1 MELDNHSFT
10 LENNFLLEKT
20 KKTLPRKS
28 MSKLIDET
36 LHYLNIFHVCALLFE
51 FLTAAGTEVSSSCWW
66 HLYFKIQLMIRWN
79 NAWPANVPKKHLHDS
94 EAHEDWVASKLNQV
108 NHHNWFWWIKNEL
121 VVKLKNKRVLQIQF
135 WAKTF
140 WKWYFGGGDIFSI
153 SSKISL
159 TTLFSWYF
167 NQYFL
172 LSDSKKWKDLQP
184 SYTLWAKIRRPRQL
198 K

>member
-1 MELDNHSFT
+1 MEADNHSFT

-121 VVKLKNKRVLQIQF
+121 VVKLKNKRVLQLQF

-140 WKWYFGGGDIFSI
+140 WKWYFGVEDIFSKYLQKYRWQHCSPDI
-153 SSKISL
+153 STNIFCCQIPKNGGICNQV
-159 TTLFSWYF
+159 TLYG
-167 NQYFL
+167 Q
-172 LSDSKKWKDLQP
+172 
-184 SYTLWAKIRRPRQL
+184 R
-198 K
+198 